1 MSITKTVK
9 IVPILCNGGP
19 LYGCGKCNFLHKKV
33 LVWEL
38 ESENPEIS
46 RIHVGNPVTCLVA
59 LLLYLLFFVTGWRL

>member
-9 IVPILCNGGP
+9 IVPILGNGGP

-46 RIHVGNPVTCLVA
+46 QYQLGNPDSCLGV
-59 LLLYLLFFVTGWRL
+59 LVIYLLFFVTGWRL